1 MATLVLRAVWLNLMA
16 SGEAVAAPS
25 SFPSRKRDTTMEG
38 GVRTYG
44 GGRRRS
50 ITTVGRA
57 TTMAFTLRRVTTA
70 QMARLEEWIGQDV
83 MYRDYRGQ
91 RFVGVYYGLDVTE
104 YKAEI
109 DLYDVGITLNEVTWV
124 EGA

>member
-1 MATLVLRAVWLNLMA
+1 MWLNLLT

-25 SFPSRKRDTTMEG
+25 AARKRDTGVEG
-38 GVRTYG
+38 EVRTYG
-44 GGRRRS
+44 AGRQRS
-50 ITTVGRA
+50 ITTAGRR

-70 QMARLEEWIGQDV
+70 QTARLEEWIGQPV

-91 RFVGVYYGLDVTE
+91 RYVGAYYGLDVTE
-104 YKAEI
+104 YKNEP
-109 DLYDVGITLNEVTWV
+109 DLYDVALTLHEVTWV